1 VDTIE
6 AEFSAVGVIGR
17 LHVSEIDGPAAVAIG
32 SDEPVVLASVVKVLV
47 AVEFA
52 RQVVAGQLD
61 PTERVRVRA
70 GDRLGGAGTAGCLD
84 DVDIS
89 LRDLARFAMSL
100 SDNTAAD
107 LLLHR
112 VGLDCMRD
120 LAGQLGLADTRIAG
134 GPGS

>member
-1 VDTIE
+1 MAGGVNSLRNEDGGVSGWVDAID

-17 LHVSEIDGPAAVAIG
+17 LHVSDIDGPAAVAIG

-70 GDRLGGAGTAGCLD
+70 GDRLRGGGAPGRLGG
-84 DVDIS
+84 
-89 LRDLARFAMSL
+89 
-100 SDNTAAD
+100 
-107 LLLHR
+107 
-112 VGLDCMRD
+112 VGLRPP
-120 LAGQLGLADTRIAG
+120 GLGPVPEFL
-134 GPGS
+134 